1 MIYSKISRRL
11 ATPYKYAKILEGKR
25 VQQFTMDGMDGTARG
40 DPEPRL
46 LVSVDNFTRLM
57 NASVRMD
64 DLEPMTVW
72 VPEVFL
78 PHSLIEELD
87 FEHSGDSEV
96 GVIDLTEDD

>member
-1 MIYSKISRRL
+1 VIYSKISRRL
-11 ATPYKYAKILEGKR
+11 TTPYKYANILEAKR
-25 VQQFTMDGMDGTARG
+25 VQPTMDGTPQG

-57 NASVRMD
+57 IAHVRMD

-78 PHSLIEELD
+78 SHSLIEELD

-96 GVIDLTEDD
+96 GIIDLTEDD

>member
-1 MIYSKISRRL
+1 MIYSKISQRL
-11 ATPYKYAKILEGKR
+11 ATPYKYAKILEAKR
-25 VQQFTMDGMDGTARG
+25 VQSTMDGIPQG

-57 NASVRMD
+57 NASIRMD

-87 FEHSGDSEV
+87 FEHSDDSEV
-96 GVIDLTEDD
+96 GIIDLTEDD